1 VNGAAAHKADVG
13 DILIIASYA
22 MLDENEISGHKPN
35 LCYVNEKN
43 ELTHSK

>member
-1 VNGAAAHKADVG
+1 
-13 DILIIASYA
+13 

-43 ELTHSK
+43 ELQNVY